1 MHKNNDKEEEM
12 NVKHT
17 FKIFS
22 VLAILLITV
31 FAVQTALAASLVVG
45 GKGFTEQLLLAE
57 ITGQYLTAKGYT
69 VELKTG
75 MGTSLVREALENK
88 QVDLYWE
95 YTGTAFLNFHKN
107 KFANQPADEIY
118 EAVKAKDAEM
128 GIVWLNPSA
137 ANNTYALAVRQDDA
151 ESKGL
156 SSMEDLAAKLNAG
169 EELTFGCNIEF
180 YKRDDGLKPLQK
192 AYGFEFPRS
201 DVKRMETGL
210 VYKAL
215 KDGDVDVGLV
225 FATDGRIPAFNFV
238 VLKDTKNYFPAYA
251 ITPTVRKEALDENP
265 DLAEHLNKLS
275 ALFDDATMSSLNAQ
289 VDVDKKSVN
298 EVANDFL
305 KAKGLL

>member
-1 MHKNNDKEEEM
+1 M
-12 NVKHT
+12 NVKRT
-17 FKIFS
+17 CKLFNVM
-22 VLAILLITV
+22 VLLLVV
-31 FAVQTALAASLVVG
+31 FLTIQTASAASLVVG

-57 ITGQYLTAKGYT
+57 ITGQYLTAQGYT

-118 EAVKAKDAEM
+118 AAVKAKDAEM

-137 ANNTYALAVRQDDA
+137 ANNTYALAVRQADA
-151 ESKGL
+151 QSKGL
-156 SSMEDLAAKLNAG
+156 ASLEDLAAKLNAG

-225 FATDGRIPAFNFV
+225 FATDGRIPAFDFV

-251 ITPTVRKEALDENP
+251 ITPTVRKETLDANP
-265 DLAEHLNKLS
+265 DLADHLNKLS
-275 ALFDDATMSSLNAQ
+275 SLFDDETMSALNAE
-289 VDVDKKSVN
+289 VDVEKKSVS
-298 EVANDFL
+298 EVAQTFL

>member
-1 MHKNNDKEEEM
+1 MKKE
-12 NVKHT
+12 
-17 FKIFS
+17 KILKKALKRIGL
-22 VLAILLITV
+22 VTILLVTV
-31 FAVQTALAASLVVG
+31 FTLQTATAASLVVG

-57 ITGQYLTAKGYT
+57 MTGQYLTAKGYT

-75 MGTSLVREALENK
+75 MGTSLVREALVNK

-107 KFANQPADEIY
+107 KFANQPADRIY
-118 EAVKAKDAEM
+118 EAVKAKDADIN
-128 GIVWLNPSA
+128 IVWLNASA
-137 ANNTYALAVRQDDA
+137 ANNTYALAVRQADA
-151 ESKGL
+151 DAKGL
-156 SSMEDLAAKLNAG
+156 KSLEDLAAKLNAG
-169 EELTFGCNIEF
+169 EKLTLGCNIEF

-192 AYGFEFPRS
+192 AYGFKFPRS

-215 KDGDVDVGLV
+215 KDKNVDVGLV
-225 FATDGRIPAFNFV
+225 FATDGRIPAFNFS

-251 ITPTVRKEALDENP
+251 ITPNIRKETLDAHP

-275 ALFDDATMSSLNAQ
+275 GLLDDATMSGLNAE
-289 VDVDKKSVN
+289 VDVDKKSVT
-298 EVANDFL
+298 EVAKGFL

>member
-1 MHKNNDKEEEM
+1 MTLKNALR
-12 NVKHT
+12 NVS
-17 FKIFS
+17 FVS
-22 VLAILLITV
+22 ILLITA
-31 FAVQTALAASLVVG
+31 FSLQTALAASIVVG

-57 ITGQYLTAKGYT
+57 ITGQYLTSKGYD

-107 KFANQPADEIY
+107 TFANQPGEEIY
-118 EAVKAKDAEM
+118 EAVKTKDATI
-128 GIVWLNPSA
+128 GIVWLNASA
-137 ANNTYALAVRQDDA
+137 ANNTYALAVRQADA
-151 ESKGL
+151 KSKGMKSL
-156 SSMEDLAAKLNAG
+156 EDLAAKLNAG
-169 EELTFGCNIEF
+169 EKLTLGCNIEF

-201 DVKRMETGL
+201 DIKRMETGL

-251 ITPTVRKEALDENP
+251 ITPTIRKETLDANP

-275 ALFDDATMSSLNAQ
+275 GLFDDATMSALNAE
-289 VDVDKKSVN
+289 VDVDKKSVT
-298 EVANDFL
+298 EVAKNFL
-305 KAKGLL
+305 KAKGLK

>member
-1 MHKNNDKEEEM
+1 MKKTLKSLSFT
-12 NVKHT
+12 VIVL
-17 FKIFS
+17 FIAVFS
-22 VLAILLITV
+22 
-31 FAVQTALAASLVVG
+31 VQTASAASIVVG

-75 MGTSLVREALENK
+75 MGTTLVRGALENK

-95 YTGTAFLNFHKN
+95 YTGTAFLVFHKN

-118 EAVKAKDAEM
+118 KSVKAEDAKI

-137 ANNTYALAVRQDDA
+137 ANNTYALAVRQADA
-151 ESKGL
+151 DAKGL
-156 SSMEDLAAKLNAG
+156 RTLEDLAAKLNAG
-169 EELTFGCNIEF
+169 EKLTFGCNIEF

-192 AYGFEFPRS
+192 AYGFEFPRA
-201 DVKRMETGL
+201 DVKRMDAGL

-238 VLKDTKNYFPAYA
+238 GLKDTKNFFPAYA
-251 ITPTVRKEALDENP
+251 ITPTIRKETLDAHP
-265 DLAEHLNKLS
+265 DLGDDLNKLS
-275 ALFDDATMSSLNAQ
+275 ALFDDATMSALNAQ
-289 VDVDKKSVN
+289 VDVEKKSVA
-298 EVANDFL
+298 EVAQNFL
-305 KAKGLL
+305 KSKGLL

>member
-1 MHKNNDKEEEM
+1 M

-22 VLAILLITV
+22 VVAILLITV
-31 FAVQTALAASLVVG
+31 VTVQTAAAASLVVG

-57 ITGQYLTAKGYT
+57 ITGQYLTAQGYT

-95 YTGTAFLNFHKN
+95 YTGTAFLTFHKN

-118 EAVKAKDAEM
+118 AAVKAKDAKI

-137 ANNTYALAVRQDDA
+137 ANNTYALAVRQADA
-151 ESKGL
+151 EAKGL
-156 SSMEDLAAKLNAG
+156 RSLEDLAAKLNAG

-225 FATDGRIPAFNFV
+225 FATDGRIPAFDFV

-251 ITPTVRKEALDENP
+251 ITPTVREETLAANP
-265 DLAEHLNKLS
+265 DLADQLNKLS
-275 ALFDDATMSSLNAQ
+275 ALFDDATMSALNAE
-289 VDVDKKSVN
+289 VDVEKKSVT
-298 EVANDFL
+298 EVAQNFL

>member
-1 MHKNNDKEEEM
+1 MKKTLKSLSFT
-12 NVKHT
+12 VIVL
-17 FKIFS
+17 FIAVFS
-22 VLAILLITV
+22 
-31 FAVQTALAASLVVG
+31 VQTASAASIVVG

-75 MGTSLVREALENK
+75 MGTTLVRGALENK

-118 EAVKAKDAEM
+118 KAVKAKDAKM

-137 ANNTYALAVRQDDA
+137 ANNTYALAVRQADA
-151 ESKGL
+151 ESKGMRTL
-156 SSMEDLAAKLNAG
+156 EDLAAKLNGG
-169 EELTFGCNIEF
+169 EKLTFGCNIEF

-251 ITPTVRKEALDENP
+251 ITPTIRKETLDAHP

-275 ALFDDATMSSLNAQ
+275 SLFDDATMSALNAE
-289 VDVDKKSVN
+289 VDVDKKSVT
-298 EVANDFL
+298 EVAQNFL

>member
-1 MHKNNDKEEEM
+1 MILKNAGKL
-12 NVKHT
+12 
-17 FKIFS
+17 FS
-22 VLAILLITV
+22 VVAILLIIM
-31 FAVQTALAASLVVG
+31 FSVQTASAASLVVG

-57 ITGQYLTAKGYT
+57 ITGQYLTAKGYE

-95 YTGTAFLNFHKN
+95 YTGTAFLTFHKN

-118 EAVKAKDAEM
+118 EAVKAKDAGI
-128 GIVWLNPSA
+128 GIVWLNASA
-137 ANNTYALAVRQDDA
+137 ANNTYALAVRQGDA

-156 SSMEDLAAKLNAG
+156 KSLEDLATKLNAG
-169 EELTFGCNIEF
+169 EKLTFGCNIEF

-192 AYGFEFPRS
+192 AYGFQFPRS
-201 DVKRMETGL
+201 DVKRMDTGL

-251 ITPTVRKEALDENP
+251 ITPTVRQETLDANP
-265 DLAEHLNKLS
+265 DLADHLNKLS
-275 ALFDDATMSSLNAQ
+275 ALFDDATMSALNAE
-289 VDVDKKSVN
+289 VDVDKKSVT
-298 EVANDFL
+298 EVAQGFL

>member
-1 MHKNNDKEEEM
+1 MRK
-12 NVKHT
+12 VFKH
-17 FKIFS
+17 FS
-22 VLAILLITV
+22 FVSILLIAMFT
-31 FAVQTALAASLVVG
+31 VQTAWAASIVVG

-57 ITGQYLTAKGYT
+57 ITGQYLTSKGYD

-75 MGTSLVREALENK
+75 MGTSLVRGALENK
-88 QVDLYWE
+88 QVDMYWE

-107 KFANQPADEIY
+107 TFANQSGEEIY
-118 EAVKAKDAEM
+118 AAVKAKDSKI
-128 GIVWLNPSA
+128 GIVWLNASA
-137 ANNTYALAVRQDDA
+137 ANNTYALAVRKTDA
-151 ESKGL
+151 ESKGIKSL
-156 SSMEDLAAKLNAG
+156 EDLAAKLNAG
-169 EELTFGCNIEF
+169 KKLTMGCNIEF

-192 AYGFEFPRS
+192 VYGFKFPRS

-215 KDGDVDVGLV
+215 KDGNVDVGLV

-251 ITPTVRKEALDENP
+251 ITPTIRKETLAANP

-275 ALFDDATMSSLNAQ
+275 GLFDDATMSALNAE

-298 EVANDFL
+298 EVAKGVL
-305 KAKGLL
+305 KDQGLL

>member
-1 MHKNNDKEEEM
+1 MILKNAGKL
-12 NVKHT
+12 
-17 FKIFS
+17 FS
-22 VLAILLITV
+22 VVAILLITI
-31 FAVQTALAASLVVG
+31 FSVQTASAASLVVG

-57 ITGQYLTAKGYT
+57 ITGQYLTAKGYE

-95 YTGTAFLNFHKN
+95 YTGTAFLTFHKN

-118 EAVKAKDAEM
+118 DAVKAKDAGI
-128 GIVWLNPSA
+128 GIVWLNASA
-137 ANNTYALAVRQDDA
+137 ANNTYALAVRQADA
-151 ESKGL
+151 ESKGFKSL
-156 SSMEDLAAKLNAG
+156 EDLATKLNAG
-169 EELTFGCNIEF
+169 EKLTFGCNIEF

-201 DVKRMETGL
+201 DVKRMDTGL

-225 FATDGRIPAFNFV
+225 FATDGRIPAFDFV

-251 ITPTVRKEALDENP
+251 ITPTVRKETLDANP
-265 DLAEHLNKLS
+265 DLAEQLNKLS
-275 ALFDDATMSSLNAQ
+275 GLFDDATMSALNAE

-298 EVANDFL
+298 EVAKNFL
-305 KAKGLL
+305 KAQGLL

>member
-1 MHKNNDKEEEM
+1 MKK
-12 NVKHT
+12 T
-17 FKIFS
+17 FKFFS
-22 VLAILLITV
+22 IVAVVLMAAST
-31 FAVQTALAASLVVG
+31 VQTASAASIVVG

-57 ITGQYLTAKGYT
+57 ITSQYLTAKGYT

-95 YTGTAFLNFHKN
+95 YTGTAFLTFHKN
-107 KFANQPADEIY
+107 KFTNQPADEIY
-118 EAVKAKDAEM
+118 KAVKAEDAKI

-137 ANNTYALAVRQDDA
+137 ANDTYALAVRKAEA
-151 ESKGL
+151 ESEGL
-156 SSMEDLAAKLNAG
+156 RTLEDLAAKLNAG
-169 EELTFGCNIEF
+169 EDLTFGCNIEF

-210 VYKAL
+210 IYKAL

-238 VLKDTKNYFPAYA
+238 VLKDTKNFFPAYA
-251 ITPTVRKEALDENP
+251 ITPTIRKETLDAHP
-265 DLAEHLNKLS
+265 DLADDLNKLS
-275 ALFDDATMSSLNAQ
+275 ALFDDATMSALNAE
-289 VDVDKKSVN
+289 VDVDKKSVT
-298 EVANDFL
+298 EVAENFL
-305 KAKGLL
+305 KKNGLI

>member
-1 MHKNNDKEEEM
+1 
-12 NVKHT
+12 V
-17 FKIFS
+17 
-22 VLAILLITV
+22 
-31 FAVQTALAASLVVG
+31 VVG

-57 ITGQYLTAKGYT
+57 ITGQYLTAKGYD

-107 KFANQPADEIY
+107 KFANQPGDEIY
-118 EAVKAKDAEM
+118 DAVKAKDAGI

-137 ANNTYALAVRQDDA
+137 ANNTYALAVRQADA

-156 SSMEDLAAKLNAG
+156 KSLEDLAAKLNSG
-169 EELTFGCNIEF
+169 EQLTFGCNIEF

-192 AYGFEFPRS
+192 AYGFKFPRS

-225 FATDGRIPAFNFV
+225 FATDGRIPAFNFS

-251 ITPTVRKEALDENP
+251 ITPTVREETLDANP
-265 DLAEHLNKLS
+265 ELADHLNKLS
-275 ALFDDATMSSLNAQ
+275 ALFDDATMSALNAE

-298 EVANDFL
+298 EVAQAFL
-305 KAKGLL
+305 KSQGLL

>member
-1 MHKNNDKEEEM
+1 M

-31 FAVQTALAASLVVG
+31 VTVQTATAASLVVG

-57 ITGQYLTAKGYT
+57 ITGQYLTAQGYT

-95 YTGTAFLNFHKN
+95 YTGTAFLTFHKN

-118 EAVKAKDAEM
+118 AAVKAKDAKI

-137 ANNTYALAVRQDDA
+137 ANNTYALAVRQADA
-151 ESKGL
+151 EAKGL
-156 SSMEDLAAKLNAG
+156 RTLEDLAAKSNAG
-169 EELTFGCNIEF
+169 EGLTFGCNIEF
-180 YKRDDGLKPLQK
+180 YKRDDGLKPLQE

-225 FATDGRIPAFNFV
+225 FATDGRIPAFDFV

-251 ITPTVRKEALDENP
+251 ITPTVRKETLEANPGLADHLD
-265 DLAEHLNKLS
+265 KLS
-275 ALFDDATMSSLNAQ
+275 ALFDDATMSALNAE
-289 VDVDKKSVN
+289 VDVEKKSVS
-298 EVANDFL
+298 EVAQTFL

>member
-1 MHKNNDKEEEM
+1 MILKNACKLLT
-12 NVKHT
+12 V
-17 FKIFS
+17 
-22 VLAILLITV
+22 VVILLITV
-31 FAVQTALAASLVVG
+31 FTVQTASAASVVVG

-57 ITGQYLTAKGYT
+57 ITGQYLTAKGYD

-107 KFANQPADEIY
+107 KFANQPGDEIY
-118 EAVKAKDAEM
+118 DAVKAKDAGI

-137 ANNTYALAVRQDDA
+137 ANNTYALAVRQADA
-151 ESKGL
+151 QAKGL
-156 SSMEDLAAKLNAG
+156 NSLEDLAAKLNSG
-169 EELTFGCNIEF
+169 EQLTFGCNIEF

-225 FATDGRIPAFNFV
+225 FATDGRIPAFNFS

-251 ITPTVRKEALDENP
+251 ITPTVRKETLDANP
-265 DLAEHLNKLS
+265 ELADHLNKLS
-275 ALFDDATMSSLNAQ
+275 ALFDDATMSALNAE

-298 EVANDFL
+298 EVAQAFL
-305 KAKGLL
+305 KSQGLL